1 MKSSQEAHPSV
12 TLFLKFLKFEKRTS
26 AHTITSYQTDLVQ
39 FSQYLS
45 TTYESTPDQASHP
58 MIRSWIISLSDQ
70 QLDPSSVNRKIAC
83 LRSFFR
89 FLLREQK
96 IDRNPMLKV
105 RILKTAKRL
114 PHFVR
119 DNEMTG
125 LLDNQTFSDDHSGW
139 RERLILELLYGTG
152 MRLSELTGLK
162 ETAVNFRDD
171 HSGWRERLI
180 LELLYGT
187 GMRLSELT
195 GLKETAVNFRDETI
209 KVLGKRNKE
218 RVIPF
223 ASSLGTVI
231 KSYLKSRN
239 KSVDKKDHGCLL
251 VTDSGDKLY
260 PMFVN
265 RIVKKHLKAFSSVEK
280 KSPHVLRHTYATHL
294 LNKGAEINA
303 VKDLLG
309 HTSLAATQVY
319 THNSVEKLKKVF
331 DQAHPK
337 A

>member
-162 ETAVNFRDD
+162 ETAVNFRD
-171 HSGWRERLI
+171 
-180 LELLYGT
+180 
-187 GMRLSELT
+187 
-195 GLKETAVNFRDETI
+195 ETI